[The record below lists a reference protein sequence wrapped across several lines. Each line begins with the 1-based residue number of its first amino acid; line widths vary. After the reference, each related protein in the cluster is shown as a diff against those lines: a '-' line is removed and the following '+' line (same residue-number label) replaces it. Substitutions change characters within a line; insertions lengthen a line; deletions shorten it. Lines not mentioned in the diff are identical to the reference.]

1 MGLQIEAL
9 RKAAEGAMYVS
20 DERLCVSAA
29 GELVAED
36 DPKAVRLLVGK
47 GGSIPARE
55 AAQYG
60 LIADAS
66 APAVLREAAEATAAE
81 PPAADEPPH
90 AGDDAELAPAGAQDD
105 EETPPAPPEGRKP
118 ARARKR

>member
-1 MGLQIEAL
+1 MGLNIETL

-20 DERLCVSAA
+20 DQRLCVSAE

-36 DPKAVRLLVGK
+36 DARAVRLLVGA

-55 AAQYG
+55 AAAYG

-66 APAVLREAAEATAAE
+66 AAAVLGEAAAAVGGEAAPAEAPAAAE
-81 PPAADEPPH
+81 VADAA
-90 AGDDAELAPAGAQDD
+90 AEMFG
-105 EETPPAPPEGRKP
+105 EEKP
-118 ARARKR
+118 ASKGKKSSG